1 MIAASVPIE
10 TPSVDL
16 WAIAP
21 IMALVATGVGV
32 VLLRALLRRH
42 AVVTP
47 VAFGLS
53 LVGLLVA
60 AGLLVRQWNLV
71 RDDGPLT
78 SFAGMVRVD
87 PFAVFLGIVVV
98 AATLAGILLS
108 YSYLRRE
115 GLEAPEYFALIL
127 LSASGMLMMTTANDL
142 IVVFV
147 SLEVLSIPLYV
158 LAAFDRR
165 RLRSQE
171 AGLKYFVLGAFS
183 SAVFLY
189 GVALTYG
196 ATGTTSLTG
205 IATFLSQNTLFEQ
218 TTLLVGLGLLLV
230 GLGFKVA
237 AVPFHMWTPDVYQG
251 APTPVTAFMAAAT
264 KAAAFGAILRI
275 VNTAF
280 PQYRDDWRPI
290 IWVLAALSMLVGAI
304 AAMAQNDI
312 KRTLAY
318 SSIAHA
324 GYILMGVY
332 ATTSRG
338 REAALLYLLV
348 YAFMAIG
355 AFACVMIAAPS
366 PDDAKHSYD
375 DYRGMALKRPLLG
388 GLLIFFVL
396 AQAGVPLTSGF
407 VGKLEIFSSVAQ
419 AGETRDYILLVIGV
433 VSAVIAFAFY
443 LRIAY
448 TLVTAPDDESALE
461 AAYSTKPRRVDG
473 WTGIVLFAAAALTL
487 VIGLAPGTFIH
498 FARDAVFF

>member
-1 MIAASVPIE
+1 VIAAAVPIT

-21 IMALVATGVGV
+21 IMALAGAGV
-32 VLLRALLRRH
+32 VVVLIRALLRRRGP
-42 AVVTP
+42 VTRIC
-47 VAFGLS
+47 FGFS
-53 LVGLLVA
+53 LLGLLVA

-71 RDDGPLT
+71 RDDGALT
-78 SFAGMVRVD
+78 SVAGMVRVD

-98 AATLAGILLS
+98 AATMAGLLLS
-108 YSYLRRE
+108 CAYLDRE

-142 IVVFV
+142 IVVFL

-189 GVALTYG
+189 GIALTYG

-205 IATFLSQNTLFEQ
+205 IASFLSANTLFEQ
-218 TTLLVGLGLLLV
+218 GTLLVGLGLLLV

-264 KAAAFGAILRI
+264 KAAAFGAILR
-275 VNTAF
+275 VVTTAF

-304 AAMAQNDI
+304 AALVQNDI

-332 ATTSRG
+332 AATSRG

-355 AFACVMIAAPS
+355 AFAVVMIAAPS
-366 PDDAKHSYD
+366 ADDAEHSYD
-375 DYRGMALKRPLLG
+375 GYRGLAVRRPILG

-407 VGKLEIFSSVAQ
+407 VGKLEIFSAVAQ
-419 AGETRDYILLVIGV
+419 AGETRDYVLLVIGV
-433 VSAVIAFAFY
+433 LSAVIAFAFY

-448 TLVTAPDDESALE
+448 TLITAPDDDAALE
-461 AAYSTKPRRVDG
+461 TAYTVPRRVDG
-473 WTGIVLFAAAALTL
+473 WSAIVLFGAAALTL

>member
-1 MIAASVPIE
+1 VIAAAQSIT

-21 IMALVATGVGV
+21 IMALVGAGVGV

-42 AVVTP
+42 AAVTP
-47 VAFGLS
+47 ICFGLS
-53 LVGLLVA
+53 ILGVLVAGGLLF
-60 AGLLVRQWNLV
+60 RQWNLV
-71 RDDGPLT
+71 RKDGPIT
-78 SFAGMVRVD
+78 TFAGMVRVD
-87 PFAVFLGIVVV
+87 PFAVFLGVVVV
-98 AATLAGILLS
+98 AATAMGLLLAV
-108 YSYLRRE
+108 SYLRRE

-158 LAAFDRR
+158 LAAFDKR
-165 RLRSQE
+165 RLASQE

-183 SAVFLY
+183 SAIFLY
-189 GVALTYG
+189 GIALVYG
-196 ATGTTSLTG
+196 GTGTTSLTG
-205 IATFLSQNTLFEQ
+205 IATFLAHNTLFEQ
-218 TTLLVGLGLLLV
+218 GTLVVGLGLLLV

-264 KAAAFGAILRI
+264 KAAAFGALLRI
-275 VNTAF
+275 VSIAF
-280 PQYRDDWRPI
+280 PQYQNDWRPI
-290 IWVLAALSMLVGAI
+290 VFVLATLSMLVGAI
-304 AAMAQNDI
+304 AALAQNDI

-332 ATTSRG
+332 AATSRG
-338 REAALLYLLV
+338 REAALFYLFV

-355 AFACVMIAAPS
+355 AFAVITVAAPR

-375 DYRGMALKRPLLG
+375 DYRGMALRRPVLG

-407 VGKLEIFSSVAQ
+407 VGKLEIFGSVAQ

-433 VSAVIAFAFY
+433 VSAVIAFGFY

-448 TLVTAPDDESALE
+448 TLVTEPDDETAL
-461 AAYSTKPRRVDG
+461 AGAYAKPRGVDA
-473 WTGIVLFAAAALTL
+473 WTGVVLFAAAALTL
-487 VIGLAPGTFIH
+487 VVGLAPGMFIH